1 MTNNKQLGL
10 YGYIFGDFVA
20 ALAAWVLF
28 IWYQNVRD
36 GNIIDSNFFF
46 QQDVLL
52 GLIFVPLSW
61 IFFYLIFDKY
71 QNIYR
76 YSRLS
81 VLGKTFLLSLF
92 GVLIL
97 FFGLV
102 AKAPVFDASRYF
114 SSFATLLGIHFLCTA
129 FIRMIILT
137 RASRKL
143 KAGKIAFR
151 TLMIGGNQNALDLFE
166 EINSYKRK
174 LGNDFIGF
182 IDTNGESTNQ
192 ISNVLSKLG
201 GIQDLADIIESH
213 NIEEVI
219 IAIETSEHKKL
230 NPILNVLSD
239 YEDKVLIKII
249 PDMYDILLGSVRMN
263 HVFGAILIEIQPDY
277 MPLWQSLV
285 KRLADIFVSAMGLLV
300 CLPLLAFVALRVRLS
315 SSGPILFKQERI
327 GWRGKPFQML
337 KFRSM
342 YVNAE
347 DQGPQLSHEQD
358 ERITPWGKVMRKWRF
373 DELPQ
378 LWNVLIGEM
387 SIVGP
392 RPERQH
398 YIDLIMEKAPHYKH
412 LLKVRPGITS
422 WGQVKYG
429 YASNVDQMVKRLKFD
444 ILYIENLS
452 LSLDLK
458 ILLYTIK
465 VLLEGRGV

>member
-1 MTNNKQLGL
+1 MTNKKQLGL
-10 YGYIFGDFVA
+10 YGYIVGDFMA
-20 ALAAWVLF
+20 ALVAWMLF
-28 IWYQNVRD
+28 IWYQQPPDAVLD
-36 GNIIDSNFFF
+36 FGLFIKSE
-46 QQDVLL
+46 VLL
-52 GLIFVPLSW
+52 GLLFVPLSW

-71 QNIYR
+71 KNIYR

-81 VLGKTFLLSLF
+81 VLGRTLLLSFF

-97 FFGLV
+97 FFGLIV
-102 AKAPVFDASRYF
+102 KEPVMDASRYF
-114 SSFATLLGIHFLCTA
+114 ASFLLLFVLQFVCTA
-129 FIRMIILT
+129 FIRMLILT
-137 RASRKL
+137 RASRSL
-143 KAGKIAFR
+143 KAGKITFR
-151 TLMIGGNQNALDLFE
+151 TLMIGGNQNALDLFN

-174 LGNDFIGF
+174 LGNDFVGF
-182 IDTNGESTNQ
+182 IDTNGKSTNQ
-192 ISNVLSKLG
+192 ISSVLSRLG
-201 GIQDLADIIESH
+201 GIQDLPTIIQSQQ
-213 NIEEVI
+213 IEEVI

-230 NPILNVLSD
+230 NTILNDLSD
-239 YEDKVLIKII
+239 FEDQILIKII

-285 KRLADIFVSAMGLLV
+285 KRLADIFVSVVGLIVLS
-300 CLPLLAFVALRVRLS
+300 PLLLFVALRVRFS
-315 SSGPILFKQERI
+315 SEGSILFRQERI
-327 GWRGKPFQML
+327 GYKGKPFQML

-342 YVNAE
+342 SLDAE
-347 DQGPQLSHEQD
+347 DDGPQLSYEND
-358 ERITPWGKVMRKWRF
+358 PRITSWGRIMRKWRF

-398 YIDLIMEKAPHYKH
+398 YIDLIMEQAPHYKH

-429 YASNVDQMVKRLKFD
+429 YASDVDQMVKRLRFD
-444 ILYIENLS
+444 ILYIENMS
-452 LSLDLK
+452 LGLDLK

>member
-1 MTNNKQLGL
+1 MTNKKQLGL

-20 ALAAWVLF
+20 ALVAWMLF
-28 IWYQNVRD
+28 IWFRQVQDGGIMDPSFFLQQN
-36 GNIIDSNFFF
+36 
-46 QQDVLL
+46 VLL
-52 GLIFVPLSW
+52 GLIFVPLAW

-71 QNIYR
+71 KNIYR

-81 VLGKTFLLSLF
+81 VLGRTFFLSLC

-97 FFGLV
+97 FFGLM
-102 AKAPVFDASRYF
+102 AKAPIFDATRYF
-114 SSFATLLGIHFLCTA
+114 TSFVALLGFHFLCTS

-137 RASRKL
+137 RASHKL
-143 KAGKIAFR
+143 KAGEISFR
-151 TLMIGGNQNALDLFE
+151 TLMIGGNQNALDLYE
-166 EINSYKRK
+166 EIKGYKRK

-182 IDTNGESTNQ
+182 IDTNGQSTNQ
-192 ISNVLSKLG
+192 ISSVLSRLG
-201 GIQDLADIIESH
+201 GISDLSTIIESQD
-213 NIEEVI
+213 IEEVI
-219 IAIETSEHKKL
+219 IAIETSEHTKL

-239 YEDKVLIKII
+239 YEDQLLIKII

-277 MPLWQSLV
+277 MPLWQSII
-285 KRLADIFVSAMGLLV
+285 KRLVDILISATGLLL
-300 CLPLLAFVALRVRLS
+300 CLPLLVLVALRVRLS
-315 SSGPILFKQERI
+315 SDGPILYKQERI
-327 GWRGKPFQML
+327 GWKGQPFQMH

-342 YVNAE
+342 YINAE
-347 DQGPQLSHEQD
+347 DSGPQLSHEHD
-358 ERITPWGKVMRKWRF
+358 KRITPWGKTMRKWRF

-387 SIVGP
+387 SVVGP

-398 YIDLIMEKAPHYKH
+398 YIDLIMEQAPHYKH

-429 YASNVDQMVKRLKFD
+429 YASDVDQMIKRLKFD
-444 ILYIENLS
+444 ILYIENMS
-452 LSLDLK
+452 LGLDLK

-465 VLLEGRGV
+465 VLLQGRGV